1 MIFFQDLNNISQQ
14 DKQKFIQWKGD
25 IELCDLIMSK
35 PMNLSLEKVGDWIK
49 NNSNDSNQYFKSV
62 YRVSDNKLIGLARL
76 MFINQISR
84 IAEVGLYIGDKEDRK
99 GKYGS
104 AILNQLIEVAER
116 KYHLNK
122 VFAKIHNNNI
132 GSMKLFEKA
141 GFIEEGCL
149 REHYFSNLSNEFI
162 DVFILSKFINK

>member
-25 IELCDLIMSK
+25 IEICDLIIST
-35 PMNLSLEKVGDWIK
+35 PVNLSLKQLEHWIK

-62 YRVSDNKLIGLARL
+62 YRVYDNKLIGLARL
-76 MFINQISR
+76 MFIDQVSQ

-104 AILNQLIEVAER
+104 AILNQLIEAAEK

-122 VFAKIHNNNI
+122 VFAKIHNDNF

-141 GFIEEGCL
+141 GFVQEGRL
-149 REHYFSNLSNEFI
+149 RDHYFSNNSIKFI
-162 DVFILSKFINK
+162 DVLILSKFINK